1 MSNKST
7 IDIRRHVTPSTATMA
22 IALRVLLVVAPFA
35 SVAEAQVNGGL
46 FAAVDGEHSADAA
59 DDVTE
64 TPGIRTM
71 RSRLVRVDVEQLEAA
86 REVNATLA
94 LNLFD
99 EVLLS
104 AIVERAAPTASG
116 IGYALS
122 GRITLATLSG
132 RTTDGDFGGM
142 TLLVYGENDG
152 TMVTGTVNASIG
164 TFTIRPI
171 GNGVHS
177 IREVDTSGL
186 PQFEEPLS
194 PPPTTE
200 DPGMGSRQ
208 PPPTSPIA
216 GAEGADDISEID
228 VAVFYTPAARG
239 GAATLKGSLG
249 ITALVDEMFEN
260 ANVAYQMS
268 GAMLRVKRVLLQ
280 EVAYMESRSQTDL
293 ERLTHKNDGF
303 MDEIHGLRDE
313 YSADL
318 VHLISGA
325 GVSCG
330 LAWTDLHESRSFG
343 LTRYDCEV
351 GDYTFAHELGHN
363 MGLNHDRYAVRCR
376 GRGFGSR
383 PDDCNND
390 IDNHPYAHSY
400 GYVNQ
405 QAFSSNATR
414 DQAWMTIMAYDWQ
427 CRDAGYLSFRTG
439 RYCQRLRRFSNP
451 NLALS
456 GDALGISGTADSQ
469 EVTGPS
475 DAVRTLNLTRTTVAS
490 FR

>member
-46 FAAVDGEHSADAA
+46 FAAVGDEHSADAA
-59 DDVTE
+59 DDVAE

-132 RTTDGDFGGM
+132 RITDGDFGAM

-152 TMVTGTVNASIG
+152 TMVTGTVNTYIG
-164 TFTIRPI
+164 TFTIQPI
-171 GNGVHS
+171 GNGVHA
-177 IREVDTSGL
+177 IRRIDTSAL
-186 PQFEEPLS
+186 PPPGEPLTP
-194 PPPTTE
+194 PPPTG
-200 DPGMGSRQ
+200 DPGTVSRQ
-208 PPPTSPIA
+208 PPPP
-216 GAEGADDISEID
+216 GAEGAGD
-228 VAVFYTPAARG
+228 F
-239 GAATLKGSLG
+239 
-249 ITALVDEMFEN
+249 
-260 ANVAYQMS
+260 
-268 GAMLRVKRVLLQ
+268 
-280 EVAYMESRSQTDL
+280 
-293 ERLTHKNDGF
+293 
-303 MDEIHGLRDE
+303 
-313 YSADL
+313 
-318 VHLISGA
+318 
-325 GVSCG
+325 CG
-330 LAWTDLHESRSFG
+330 LAWIGPRESYGFSLAAYNR
-343 LTRYDCEV
+343 EV
-351 GDYTFAHELGHN
+351 GYLTFAHELGHN
-363 MGLNHDRYAVRCR
+363 MGLNHDRYAVKC
-376 GRGFGSR
+376 GGQVSGR
-383 PDDCNND
+383 PDTCSNY

-405 QAFSSNATR
+405 RAFSSTATR
-414 DQAWMTIMAYDWQ
+414 NQAWRTIMAYDWQ
-427 CRDAGYLSFRTG
+427 CRDAGLPLLETG
-439 RYCQRLRRFSNP
+439 WYCQRKDYFSNP
-451 NLALS
+451 NLNQS

>member
-1 MSNKST
+1 MSNRST
-7 IDIRRHVTPSTATMA
+7 IDIRHHAAPTAA
-22 IALRVLLVVAPFA
+22 IALRILLVVAPFA
-35 SVAEAQVNGGL
+35 SVAEAQFNGGL

-59 DDVTE
+59 DEVAE

-71 RSRLVRVDVEQLEAA
+71 RSRLVRVNAEQLEAAREA

-104 AIVERAAPTASG
+104 AVVERAAPTASG

-122 GRITLATLSG
+122 GRINLAILSG
-132 RTTDGDFGGM
+132 RIVDGDFGAM
-142 TLLVYGENDG
+142 TLLVYDEDEG

-171 GNGVHS
+171 GDGMHS

-194 PPPTTE
+194 PPPATE

-216 GAEGADDISEID
+216 GAEGADDFSEID
-228 VAVFYTPAARG
+228 VAVFYTPAARD
-239 GAATLKGSLG
+239 GAATLKGRLG

-260 ANVAYQMS
+260 ANAAYQMS
-268 GAMLRVKRVLLQ
+268 GAMLRVRRVLLQ
-280 EVAYMESRSQTDL
+280 EVTYMESGSQTDL
-293 ERLTHKNDGF
+293 ERLTYKSDGF

-330 LAWTDLHESRSFG
+330 RAWTDLHESRGFG

-363 MGLNHDRYAVRCR
+363 MGLNHDRYAVKCR
-376 GRGFGSR
+376 GRVFGLR
-383 PDDCNND
+383 PGTCNND

-427 CRDAGYLSFRTG
+427 CRDAGYLIFRTG
-439 RYCQRLRRFSNP
+439 RYCHRQRRFSNP
-451 NLALS
+451 NLDLS

-475 DAVRTLNLTRTTVAS
+475 DAVRTLNLTRHNRRQTS
-490 FR
+490 